1 MDLNKDA
8 INLKK
13 KLDKIKQKKL
23 SDKKLN
29 EDVKSTD
36 NSFENIPKEEI
47 LSEYFLFLKNLPVLP
62 DHELNRLINTVKC
75 SWGIEEILNS
85 PLNPKALMHK
95 GQGNFL
101 TDKLSA
107 KLGQSLRILAPPVKV
122 CLLCKEKLS
131 VSNRPTQV
139 VVHSLTGPHLYS
151 KYILRC
157 QKCRLIEKSKLNP
170 KN

>member
-23 SDKKLN
+23 SDKKSN

-36 NSFENIPKEEI
+36 NSFENISKEEI
-47 LSEYFLFLKNLPVLP
+47 LSEYFLFLKNLPVLL

-75 SWGIEEILNS
+75 SWDIEEILNS
-85 PLNPKALMHK
+85 PLNPEALMHK

-101 TDKLSA
+101 S
-107 KLGQSLRILAPPVKV
+107 RR
-122 CLLCKEKLS
+122 LCS
-131 VSNRPTQV
+131 
-139 VVHSLTGPHLYS
+139 HSLY
-151 KYILRC
+151 R
-157 QKCRLIEKSKLNP
+157 KSCFW
-170 KN
+170 